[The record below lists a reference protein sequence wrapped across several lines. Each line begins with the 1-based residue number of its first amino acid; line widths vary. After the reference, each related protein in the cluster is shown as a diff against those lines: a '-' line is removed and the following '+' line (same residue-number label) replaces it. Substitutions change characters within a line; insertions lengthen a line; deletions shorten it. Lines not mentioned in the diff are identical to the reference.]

1 MKLIGLKLHNFR
13 NYPDASWEF
22 GGVSAIVGA
31 NGAGKTNILE
41 AVRLLSVLKS
51 FRAKREDEVILFN
64 QEMATVE
71 GMIKDRNNRKIIVTV
86 EKDKKA
92 VSIDKKIVRL
102 GEAVGALKSVLFCP
116 DDILMIDGSPA
127 TRRRYLDY
135 LISQKDK
142 KYLKSLIGYNQTLAN
157 RNALLGRIAGG
168 LGGEDELDIWDGQIV
183 APAGFIRQRRS
194 EVVGYLEEISR
205 KYLREMNGKFVLE
218 LGYQPSE
225 LTPKNLRQSRRR
237 DILYQTT
244 HIGPQRDEILISL
257 NRKALA
263 QFGSRGQKRLTL
275 LALKQAEIDYLTE
288 EEKPLLLLDDVF
300 SELDDKHRAR
310 IGSIITNQ
318 QTILTTTH
326 LPVSIKKL
334 CDGIISLA
342 NN

>member
-1 MKLIGLKLHNFR
+1 MSLLNLTLHNFR
-13 NYPDASWEF
+13 NYPDANWEF
-22 GGVSAIVGA
+22 GNVCAIIGA

-64 QEMATVE
+64 QEMATIE
-71 GMIKDRNNRKIIVTV
+71 GKTKDRDRHKIIITI

-92 VSIDKKIVRL
+92 VSIDKKKVRL

-127 TRRRYLDY
+127 TRRRYLDQ

-183 APAGFIRQRRS
+183 APASFIRQRRS
-194 EVVGYLEEISR
+194 EVVGYLGEISR
-205 KYLREMNGKFVLE
+205 KYLKEVNSNFTFE
-218 LGYQPSE
+218 LSYQPSE
-225 LTPKNLRQSRRR
+225 LTLENLRRSRRR

-244 HIGPQRDEILISL
+244 HIGPQRDDILIFL

-263 QFGSRGQKRLTL
+263 QFGSRGQKRLVL
-275 LALKQAEIDYLTE
+275 LSLKQAEIDYLTE

-300 SELDDKHRAR
+300 SELDDEHQAK

-326 LPVSIKKL
+326 LPASIKKL
-334 CDGIISLA
+334 CDGVIELK
-342 NN
+342 